1 MNLLRHFSVE
11 RCDEYVK
18 GGFDPSTNQV
28 LIYDLMSDYL
38 Y

>member
-28 LIYDLMSDYL
+28 QYFK
-38 Y
+38 

>member
-11 RCDEYVK
+11 RCDQYIK

-28 LIYDLMSDYL
+28 LLRLSLMN
-38 Y
+38 